1 MKLLFDQ
8 NLSFKLVDRLAD
20 LFPDSDQ
27 VRRLGLDQADDRAIW
42 EHAKRSGFVLVT
54 QDSDFADLAALL
66 GPPPKVIWLRCG
78 NQPTQGRGTPP
89 QSRPGHRSAGSRHR
103 RELPGDFLS
112 TNGRQGH
119 VGST

>member
-8 NLSFKLVDRLAD
+8 NLSFKLVERLAD
-20 LFPDSDQ
+20 LFPGSDQ

-54 QDSDFADLAALL
+54 QDSDFADLAGLL

-78 NQPTQGRGTPP
+78 NQPTQAVENLLRN
-89 QSRPGHRSAGSRHR
+89 HASAIEALGLDNDANCLEIS
-103 RELPGDFLS
+103 
-112 TNGRQGH
+112 
-119 VGST
+119 